1 MHGPG
6 RRKIEEGLRGGRQD
20 CLPVLRSKNSI
31 SFYISASFHLQDISP
46 IFSMVLLI
54 IIQLIRC
61 SLTHARKLRGVAW
74 GRAQTGSTVGKDV
87 LLFRHTETPRFL
99 LPVYL
104 IRNPRA
110 EIVYHEALSAL
121 RREE

>member
-6 RRKIEEGLRGGRQD
+6 RRTTEEGLRGGRQD
-20 CLPVLRSKNSI
+20 CLPVLKSKDSI
-31 SFYISASFHLQDISP
+31 SFYISVSFHLQDISP
-46 IFSMVLLI
+46 IFSMVFLI

-61 SLTHARKLRGVAW
+61 SLTHAQKLRGVAW
-74 GRAQTGSTVGKDV
+74 GRAQTGSPAGKDV
-87 LLFRHTETPRFL
+87 LLFRHTETPQ
-99 LPVYL
+99 LPLPAYL